1 MRTVVI
7 AVSAVV
13 VACGALSGCSFSGGI
28 GNPTVAKVDL
38 QKDISD
44 RLTKAGEKPQSV
56 TCQDDLVG
64 EVGKTTPCEVVL
76 SESNTF
82 EPVVTVTG
90 VDGTTVN
97 YEMTPAL
104 SKEQLEKSVIGLVSK
119 SSGVQVDSAS
129 CESGLE
135 GKEGAVTHCQVT
147 GGGATVPR
155 TVEVTKVEGLMMN
168 FDVIPVLAKSDVEAS
183 LLQEVGQQ
191 LEQEP
196 DSATCSGDLEGKTGN
211 TVDCAVASGTDSGDF
226 VLTVTSVDGDK
237 INYSYEPR
245 G

>member
-1 MRTVVI
+1 MKTVLI
-7 AVSAVV
+7 AVSALA
-13 VACGALSGCSFSGGI
+13 VAGAALSGCSFSGSI
-28 GNPTVAKVDL
+28 GTPTVAKADL

-64 EVGKTTPCEVVL
+64 EVGKTTKCEVSL
-76 SESNTF
+76 SETNTF
-82 EPVVTVTG
+82 EPIVTVTG

-104 SKEQLEKSVIGLVSK
+104 SKEQLEKSVTGLVSK
-119 SSGVQVDSAS
+119 SSGVQVDSVS

-135 GKEGAVTHCQVT
+135 GKEGAVAHCQVT
-147 GGGATVPR
+147 GGGTTVPR

-183 LLQEVGQQ
+183 LMQEIGQQ
-191 LEQEP
+191 LNQPP
-196 DSATCSGDLEGKTGN
+196 DSATCTGDLEGKTGN
-211 TVDCAVASGTDSGDF
+211 TVDCTVVSGSDSGDF

-237 INYSYEPR
+237 VNYSYAPKA
-245 G
+245 